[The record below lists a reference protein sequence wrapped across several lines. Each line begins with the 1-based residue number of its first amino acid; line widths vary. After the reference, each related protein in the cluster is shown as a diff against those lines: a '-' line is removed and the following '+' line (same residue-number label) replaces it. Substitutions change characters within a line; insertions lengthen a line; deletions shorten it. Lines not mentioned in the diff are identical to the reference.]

1 MTLFGQDKT
10 QFHPRG
16 RQARPTSQTCV
27 AHRYGGS
34 DVPWPSFLWKK
45 DVSQCK
51 STYTTNQRRL
61 QTSRR
66 KENGGPRS
74 PGSNVILVRV
84 WQAWV
89 TRIHLPRGV
98 PYGPPPPPSHRHL
111 LSLLHPSYTRTQD
124 RLAPFWLKVDFRQNG
139 LLFDPPTIPNGT
151 FQIRSGTCSSG
162 RGTPSKCESQAVAP
176 AAPGI
181 GIATS

>member
-1 MTLFGQDKT
+1 VHWDMVVVSAL
-10 QFHPRG
+10 
-16 RQARPTSQTCV
+16 
-27 AHRYGGS
+27 GS

-51 STYTTNQRRL
+51 PTYTTNQRRL

-124 RLAPFWLKVDFRQNG
+124 RLVPFWLKVDFRQNG

-151 FQIRSGTCSSG
+151 FQIRSGTCSGG
-162 RGTPSKCESQAVAP
+162 RGTSSKVR
-176 AAPGI
+176 
-181 GIATS
+181 IAGGCPCSARCRHSHKLTPIT